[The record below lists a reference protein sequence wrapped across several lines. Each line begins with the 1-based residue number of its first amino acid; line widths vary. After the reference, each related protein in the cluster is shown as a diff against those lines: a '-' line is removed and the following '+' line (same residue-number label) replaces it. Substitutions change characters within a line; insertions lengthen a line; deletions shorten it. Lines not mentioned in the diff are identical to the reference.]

1 MLCLSLA
8 DSPLSLLAFK
18 RTKVHH
24 SKVLEIL
31 ENIGVTWPRG
41 ESPVPG
47 FLEGKMTLLE
57 QNVLG
62 ETLLNW
68 DF

>member
-8 DSPLSLLAFK
+8 EGPSSLLAFK
-18 RTKVHH
+18 RTNVDH
-24 SKVLEIL
+24 SKVLETL
-31 ENIGVTWPRG
+31 ENIGITWPRG
-41 ESPVPG
+41 ESPMPG

>member
-1 MLCLSLA
+1 MLYLSLA

-18 RTKVHH
+18 RTNVDH
-24 SKVLEIL
+24 SKVLETL

-41 ESPVPG
+41 ESLMPG

-62 ETLLNW
+62 ET
-68 DF
+68 